1 MTAVVCCF
9 WIAAQSWDQSCMLF
23 LWTFLLTEQPS
34 HKLGSLKNIHQ
45 NKSHSEKLL
54 AGISFLYL
62 ISNKILCT
70 HSVNNN
76 PERSEPALQCAI
88 GCPCPGTT
96 SNLIGRHTFCSHC
109 GQERITGS
117 VIMGMLEIFWIQ
129 MVIHAQHIF
138 KFSRVFTFF
147 LIYFVWF
154 LIIKEMLFLGKRKK
168 RSTHIKCFY

>member
-1 MTAVVCCF
+1 MCCF
-9 WIAAQSWDQSCMLF
+9 WIAARSWDQSCMIF

-54 AGISFLYL
+54 VGISFSYL

-70 HSVNNN
+70 RSVNNN
-76 PERSEPALQCAI
+76 TERSEPALHCAI
-88 GCPCPGTT
+88 DCPCPWTT
-96 SNLIGRHTFCSHC
+96 SNFIGSYTFCSHC
-109 GQERITGS
+109 GQERIAGS

-138 KFSRVFTFF
+138 KFSLVFLHF
-147 LIYFVWF
+147 
-154 LIIKEMLFLGKRKK
+154 LFLFILFG
-168 RSTHIKCFY
+168 SWL

>member
-9 WIAAQSWDQSCMLF
+9 WVAAQSWDQSCMIF

-54 AGISFLYL
+54 AGISFFYL

-70 HSVNNN
+70 LSVNNN
-76 PERSEPALQCAI
+76 MERSEPALHCVI
-88 GCPCPGTT
+88 GCSCQWTT
-96 SNLIGRHTFCSHC
+96 SNFVGSHTFCSHF
-109 GQERITGS
+109 GQERIAGS
-117 VIMGMLEIFWIQ
+117 VNMGMLEILSIQ

-138 KFSRVFTFF
+138 KFSLVFLHF
-147 LIYFVWF
+147 YS
-154 LIIKEMLFLGKRKK
+154 LFILLD
-168 RSTHIKCFY
+168 SWL

>member
-1 MTAVVCCF
+1 MCCF

-70 HSVNNN
+70 RSVNNN

-96 SNLIGRHTFCSHC
+96 SNFIGSHTFCSHC
-109 GQERITGS
+109 GQERIAGS

-138 KFSRVFTFF
+138 KFSRVFTFLS
-147 LIYFVWF
+147 LIYFIWF
-154 LIIKEMLFLGKRKK
+154 LIIKEMLFLGKCKK